1 MSALV
6 PYVVGVTGG
15 IGSGKSTVCEE
26 FAALGAPVI
35 DTDQVAREVVAPG
48 TPGLAALVAAFGQ
61 DILNDQGELDRRRM
75 RQQVFANPALR
86 QQLEAIVHPL
96 IRTGTQK
103 KIEAAGY
110 PYCLVCIPLLVERG
124 GVNRVD
130 RVLVID
136 VPEAV
141 QIARVIARDELT
153 ASKQRQSCKA
163 KHRVNSERRW
173 QTMCW
178 RTAAPCPRYALKSRP
193 CMRAICNSP
202 RRLGSSD
209 SQQCHT
215 PPARKNSY
223 SRHPKWRM

>member
-1 MSALV
+1 MSTGV

-86 QQLEAIVHPL
+86 QQLEAILHPL
-96 IRTGTQK
+96 IRTGTQE

-153 ASKQRQSCKA
+153 ASEAAAIMQSQASRQQRA
-163 KHRVNSERRW
+163 AVANDVLENSGPLSALRP
-173 QTMCW
+173 QI
-178 RTAAPCPRYALKSRP
+178 AALHARYLQLA
-193 CMRAICNSP
+193 
-202 RRLGSSD
+202 
-209 SQQCHT
+209 QV
-215 PPARKNSY
+215 ARKF
-223 SRHPKWRM
+223 

>member
-35 DTDQVAREVVAPG
+35 DTDQVARAVVAPG
-48 TPGLAALVAAFGQ
+48 TPGLAAVVAAFGQ
-61 DILNDQGELDRRRM
+61 DILNEQGELDRRRM

-86 QQLEAIVHPL
+86 QQLEAILHPL
-96 IRTGTQK
+96 IRAGTQE
-103 KIEAAGY
+103 KIDAAGY

-153 ASKQRQSCKA
+153 ASEAAAIMQSQASREQRA
-163 KHRVNSERRW
+163 AVANDVLENSGPLSALRPHI
-173 QTMCW
+173 
-178 RTAAPCPRYALKSRP
+178 AALHARYLQLAQ
-193 CMRAICNSP
+193 A
-202 RRLGSSD
+202 
-209 SQQCHT
+209 
-215 PPARKNSY
+215 ARKF
-223 SRHPKWRM
+223 

>member
-35 DTDQVAREVVAPG
+35 DTDQVARAVVAPG
-48 TPGLAALVAAFGQ
+48 TPGLAAVVAAFGQ

-86 QQLEAIVHPL
+86 QQLEAILHPL
-96 IRTGTQK
+96 IRAGTQE
-103 KIEAAGY
+103 KIDAAGY

-153 ASKQRQSCKA
+153 VSEAAAIMQSQASREQRA
-163 KHRVNSERRW
+163 AVANDVLENSGPLSALRP
-173 QTMCW
+173 QI
-178 RTAAPCPRYALKSRP
+178 AALHARYLQLAQ
-193 CMRAICNSP
+193 A
-202 RRLGSSD
+202 
-209 SQQCHT
+209 
-215 PPARKNSY
+215 ARKF
-223 SRHPKWRM
+223 